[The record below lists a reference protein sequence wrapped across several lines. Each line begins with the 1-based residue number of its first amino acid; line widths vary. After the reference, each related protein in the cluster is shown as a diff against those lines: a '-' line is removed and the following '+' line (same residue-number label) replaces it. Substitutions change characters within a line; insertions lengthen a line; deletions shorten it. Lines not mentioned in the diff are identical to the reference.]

1 MTMSVLR
8 PRWLLLALL
17 LALIV
22 LGALTFLFHWDDRA
36 RLWLDEQDA
45 SAQERAESIWLPS
58 YRAVIQAKPLKGGIE
73 GQETSDLAYNP
84 VTRTLFTVTGKKPL
98 LAELSL
104 TGDVL
109 RVIPLLGMANPE
121 GVAVLENGNVAVT
134 DERKNSLTIFHVDPQ
149 TRELS
154 TEKLASFDLGPRGKK
169 NKGIEGIAWDPRQHR
184 LVLGQERD
192 PLALFSLP
200 SDGSAALHGTL
211 QAMPD
216 EQLMMRN
223 LSALSID
230 PRTGHTLVLSAES
243 HLLLELDEKGKAV
256 SFISLLGGL
265 NGLHEK
271 IPRAEGVAI
280 DEQGTIYMVSEPDLF
295 YVFKREPEQSK
306 GD

>member
-1 MTMSVLR
+1 MAISVLR

-17 LALIV
+17 LLLIV
-22 LGALTFLFHWDDRA
+22 LAALTVRFHWDDRA
-36 RLWLDEQDA
+36 RLWLREQDA
-45 SAQERAESIWLPS
+45 SAQERAESVWLPS
-58 YRAVIQAKPLKGGIE
+58 YRVEIQAKQLTGGLE
-73 GQETSDLAYNP
+73 GQEASDLAYNP

-109 RVIPLLGMANPE
+109 RVIPLLGMSNPE

-200 SDGSAALHGTL
+200 SDGGPSVSGALQPL
-211 QAMPD
+211 AS
-216 EQLMMRN
+216 ELLMTN
-223 LSALSID
+223 VSALSID

-243 HLLLELDEKGKAV
+243 HLLLELDEKGKPV

-280 DEQGTIYMVSEPDLF
+280 DDQGTIYMVSEPDLF
-295 YVFKREPEQSK
+295 YVFKREAAK
-306 GD
+306 TD

>member
-17 LALIV
+17 FILIV
-22 LGALTFLFHWDDRA
+22 LGYLTSRFHWDDRA
-36 RLWLDEQDA
+36 RLWLREQDTSTQA
-45 SAQERAESIWLPS
+45 RSESIWLPG
-58 YRAVIQAKPLKGGIE
+58 YRAAIQAKPLKGGIE

-109 RVIPLLGMANPE
+109 RVIPLLGMSNPE
-121 GVAVLENGNVAVT
+121 GVAVLENGNIAVT
-134 DERKNSLTIFHVDPQ
+134 DERQNSLTIFHVDPQ

-154 TEKLASFDLGPRGKK
+154 TAKLSSFDLGPRGKK

-192 PLALFSLP
+192 PLALFSLASDGGASLNGALQPLP
-200 SDGSAALHGTL
+200 SDL
-211 QAMPD
+211 
-216 EQLMMRN
+216 LMTN
-223 LSALSID
+223 VSALSID

-243 HLLLELDEKGKAV
+243 HLLLELDEKGEPI

-265 NGLHEK
+265 NGLDDR

-295 YVFKREPEQSK
+295 YVFKREAQS
-306 GD
+306 GEGN

>member
-1 MTMSVLR
+1 MTISVLR
-8 PRWLLLALL
+8 SRWLLLALL
-17 LALIV
+17 LLLIV
-22 LGALTFLFHWDDRA
+22 LAVLTVRFHWDDRA
-36 RLWLDEQDA
+36 RLWLREQDT
-45 SAQERAESIWLPS
+45 SAQERAESVWLPS
-58 YRAVIQAKPLKGGIE
+58 YRAVIQAKQLTGGLE
-73 GQETSDLAYNP
+73 GQEASDLAYNP

-109 RVIPLLGMANPE
+109 RVIPLLGMSNPE
-121 GVAVLENGNVAVT
+121 GVAVLENGNIAVT

-200 SDGSAALHGTL
+200 SDGGPSVSGTL
-211 QAMPD
+211 QPLASD
-216 EQLMMRN
+216 LLMTN
-223 LSALSID
+223 VSALSID

-243 HLLLELDEKGKAV
+243 HLLLELNEKGQPV

-265 NGLHEK
+265 NGLHGK

-295 YVFKREPEQSK
+295 YVFKREAVPAK
-306 GD
+306 AD

>member
-1 MTMSVLR
+1 MTLSVLR

-17 LALIV
+17 IALVV
-22 LGALTFLFHWDDRA
+22 LGVLTVLFHWDDRA
-36 RLWLDEQDA
+36 RLWLQEQDS
-45 SAQERAESIWLPS
+45 SAQTRAESIWLPG
-58 YRAVIQAKPLKGGIE
+58 YEAVIQAKPLKGGIE
-73 GQETSDLAYNP
+73 GQETSDLTYNP

-104 TGDVL
+104 SGDVL
-109 RVIPLLGMANPE
+109 RVIPLLGMTNPE

-154 TEKLASFDLGPRGKK
+154 TEKLSSFDLGPRGKK

-184 LVLGQERD
+184 LLLGQERD
-192 PLALFSLP
+192 PLALFSLA
-200 SDGSAALHGTL
+200 SDGSSTLNGALQTL
-211 QAMPD
+211 PS

-223 LSALSID
+223 VSALSID

-243 HLLLELDEKGKAV
+243 HLLLELDEKGEPV

-265 NGLHEK
+265 NGLHER

-295 YVFKREPEQSK
+295 YVFKRAPAAK
-306 GD
+306 TD

>member
-1 MTMSVLR
+1 MTISVLR
-8 PRWLLLALL
+8 SRWLLLALL
-17 LALIV
+17 LLLIV
-22 LGALTFLFHWDDRA
+22 LAVLTVRFHWDDRA
-36 RLWLDEQDA
+36 RLWLREQDT
-45 SAQERAESIWLPS
+45 SAQERAESVWLPS
-58 YRAVIQAKPLKGGIE
+58 YRAVIQAKQLTGGLE
-73 GQETSDLAYNP
+73 GQEASDLAYNP

-109 RVIPLLGMANPE
+109 RVIPLLGMSNPE
-121 GVAVLENGNVAVT
+121 GVAVLENGNIAVT
-134 DERKNSLTIFHVDPQ
+134 DERKNSLTIFHVDPL

-200 SDGSAALHGTL
+200 SDGGPSVSGALQPL
-211 QAMPD
+211 ASD
-216 EQLMMRN
+216 LLMTN
-223 LSALSID
+223 VSALSID
-230 PRTGHTLVLSAES
+230 PRTGHALVLSAES
-243 HLLLELDEKGKAV
+243 HLLLELNEKGQPV

-265 NGLHEK
+265 NGLHGK

-295 YVFKREPEQSK
+295 YVFKREAVPAK
-306 GD
+306 AD

>member
-1 MTMSVLR
+1 MTISLLR

-17 LALIV
+17 LLLIV
-22 LGALTFLFHWDDRA
+22 LAALTVRFHWDDRA
-36 RLWLDEQDA
+36 RLWLREQDTGT
-45 SAQERAESIWLPS
+45 QERAESVWLPG
-58 YRAVIQAKPLKGGIE
+58 YRAVIQAKQLTGGLE
-73 GQETSDLAYNP
+73 GQEASDLAYNP

-104 TGDVL
+104 SGDVL
-109 RVIPLLGMANPE
+109 RVIPLLGMSNPE
-121 GVAVLENGNVAVT
+121 GVAVLENGNIAVT
-134 DERKNSLTIFHVDPQ
+134 DERRNSLTIFHVDPQ

-200 SDGSAALHGTL
+200 SNGGPSVSGALQPLAGDL
-211 QAMPD
+211 
-216 EQLMMRN
+216 LMTN
-223 LSALSID
+223 VSALSID

-243 HLLLELDEKGKAV
+243 HLLLELDEKGEPV

-265 NGLHEK
+265 NGLHDR

-295 YVFKREPEQSK
+295 YVFKREVAPAK
-306 GD
+306 AD

>member
-1 MTMSVLR
+1 MTISVLR

-17 LALIV
+17 LLLIV
-22 LGALTFLFHWDDRA
+22 LAVLTVRFHWDDRA
-36 RLWLDEQDA
+36 RLWLREQDT
-45 SAQERAESIWLPS
+45 SAQERAESVWLPS
-58 YRAVIQAKPLKGGIE
+58 YRAVIQAKQLTGGLE
-73 GQETSDLAYNP
+73 GQEASDLAYNP

-109 RVIPLLGMANPE
+109 RVIPLLGMSNPE
-121 GVAVLENGNVAVT
+121 GVAVLENGNIAVT

-200 SDGSAALHGTL
+200 SDGGPSVSGALQPL
-211 QAMPD
+211 ASD
-216 EQLMMRN
+216 LLMTN
-223 LSALSID
+223 VSALSID

-243 HLLLELDEKGKAV
+243 HLLLELNEKGQPV

-265 NGLHEK
+265 NGLHGK

-295 YVFKREPEQSK
+295 YVFKREAESTK
-306 GD
+306 AD

>member
-8 PRWLLLALL
+8 PRWLLLAIAFALVV
-17 LALIV
+17 LAYLV
-22 LGALTFLFHWDDRA
+22 SRFHWDDRA
-36 RLWLDEQDA
+36 RLWLREQDT
-45 SAQERAESIWLPS
+45 SAQARSESIWLPG
-58 YRAVIQAKPLKGGIE
+58 YTAVIQAKPLKGGIE

-109 RVIPLLGMANPE
+109 RVIPLLGMSNPE
-121 GVAVLENGNVAVT
+121 GVAVLEGGNVAVT

-154 TEKLASFDLGPRGKK
+154 TEKLSSFDLGPRGKK

-192 PLALFSLP
+192 PMALFSLTSDGGPSLNGALQPLP
-200 SDGSAALHGTL
+200 SDL
-211 QAMPD
+211 
-216 EQLMMRN
+216 LMTN
-223 LSALSID
+223 VSALSID

-243 HLLLELDEKGKAV
+243 HLLLELDEKGEPI

-295 YVFKREPEQSK
+295 YVFKREPAK
-306 GD
+306 AD

>member
-8 PRWLLLALL
+8 PRWLLLAIAFALVV
-17 LALIV
+17 LAYLV
-22 LGALTFLFHWDDRA
+22 SRFHWDDRA
-36 RLWLDEQDA
+36 RLWLREQDT
-45 SAQERAESIWLPS
+45 SAQARSESIWLPG
-58 YRAVIQAKPLKGGIE
+58 YTAVIQAKPLKGGIE

-109 RVIPLLGMANPE
+109 RVIPLLGMSNPE
-121 GVAVLENGNVAVT
+121 GVAVLEGGNVAVT

-154 TEKLASFDLGPRGKK
+154 TEKLSSFDLGPRGKK

-192 PLALFSLP
+192 PMALFSLTSDGGPSLNGALQPLP
-200 SDGSAALHGTL
+200 SDL
-211 QAMPD
+211 
-216 EQLMMRN
+216 LMTN
-223 LSALSID
+223 VSALSID

-243 HLLLELDEKGKAV
+243 HLLLELDEKGEPI

-280 DEQGTIYMVSEPDLF
+280 DEQGAIYMVSEPDLF
-295 YVFKREPEQSK
+295 YVFKREPAK
-306 GD
+306 AD

>member
-17 LALIV
+17 LALVV
-22 LGALTFLFHWDDRA
+22 LGVLTFLFHWDDRA
-36 RLWLDEQDA
+36 RLWLREQDT
-45 SAQERAESIWLPS
+45 SAQQRAESIWLPG
-58 YRAVIQAKPLKGGIE
+58 YTAVIQAKPLKGGIE

-104 TGDVL
+104 SGDVL
-109 RVIPLLGMANPE
+109 RVIPLLGMSNPE
-121 GVAVLENGNVAVT
+121 GVAVLEGGNVAVT

-154 TEKLASFDLGPRGKK
+154 TAKLSSFDLGERGKK
-169 NKGIEGIAWDPRQHR
+169 NKGIEGIAWDPRQKR
-184 LVLGQERD
+184 LLLGQERD
-192 PLALFSLP
+192 PLTLFSLA
-200 SDGSAALHGTL
+200 SDGSAALHGAL
-211 QAMPD
+211 QALPSD
-216 EQLMMRN
+216 QLMMRN
-223 LSALSID
+223 VSALSID

-243 HLLLELDEKGKAV
+243 HLLLELDEKGEPV

-265 NGLHEK
+265 NGLHDK

-295 YVFKREPEQSK
+295 YVFKREPQAAK
-306 GD
+306 AD

>member
-8 PRWLLLALL
+8 PRWLLLAIAFVLVV
-17 LALIV
+17 LAYLV
-22 LGALTFLFHWDDRA
+22 SRFHWDDRA
-36 RLWLDEQDA
+36 RLWLREQDT
-45 SAQERAESIWLPS
+45 SAQARSESIWLPG
-58 YRAVIQAKPLKGGIE
+58 YTAVIQAKPLQGGIE

-109 RVIPLLGMANPE
+109 RVIPLLGMSNPE
-121 GVAVLENGNVAVT
+121 GVAVLEGGNVAVT

-154 TEKLASFDLGPRGKK
+154 TEKLSSFDLGPRGKK

-192 PLALFSLP
+192 PMALFSLTSDGGPSLNGALQPLP
-200 SDGSAALHGTL
+200 SDL
-211 QAMPD
+211 
-216 EQLMMRN
+216 LMTN
-223 LSALSID
+223 VSALSID

-243 HLLLELDEKGKAV
+243 HLLLELDEKGEPI

-295 YVFKREPEQSK
+295 YVFKREPAK
-306 GD
+306 AD

>member
-1 MTMSVLR
+1 MAISVLR

-17 LALIV
+17 LLLIV
-22 LGALTFLFHWDDRA
+22 LAVLTVRFHWDDRA
-36 RLWLDEQDA
+36 RLWLREQDT
-45 SAQERAESIWLPS
+45 SAQERAESVWLPS
-58 YRAVIQAKPLKGGIE
+58 YRAVIQAKQLTGGLE
-73 GQETSDLAYNP
+73 GQEASDLAYNP

-109 RVIPLLGMANPE
+109 RVIPLLGMSNPE
-121 GVAVLENGNVAVT
+121 GVAVLENGNIAVT

-200 SDGSAALHGTL
+200 SDGGPSVSGALQPL
-211 QAMPD
+211 ASD
-216 EQLMMRN
+216 LLMTN
-223 LSALSID
+223 VSALSID

-243 HLLLELDEKGKAV
+243 HLLLELNEKGQPV

-265 NGLHEK
+265 NGLHGK

-295 YVFKREPEQSK
+295 YVFKREAESTK
-306 GD
+306 AD

>member
-1 MTMSVLR
+1 MTMSLFR

-22 LGALTFLFHWDDRA
+22 LGVLTNLFHWDDRG
-36 RLWLDEQDA
+36 RLWLQEQEA
-45 SAQERAESIWLPS
+45 SQQERAESVWLPG
-58 YRAVIQAKPLKGGIE
+58 YHAVIQAKPLKGGLE

-109 RVIPLLGMANPE
+109 RVIPLLGMSNPE
-121 GVAVLENGNVAVT
+121 GVAVLESGNVAVT

-154 TEKLASFDLGPRGKK
+154 TEKLSSFDLGPRGKK
-169 NKGIEGIAWDPRQHR
+169 NKGIEGIAWDARQKR

-200 SDGSAALHGTL
+200 SDGGATLHGAL
-211 QAMPD
+211 QAMPS

-223 LSALSID
+223 VSALSID

-243 HLLLELDEKGKAV
+243 HLLLELDEKGEPV

-265 NGLHEK
+265 NGLHDK

-295 YVFKREPEQSK
+295 YVFKRE
-306 GD
+306 

>member
-1 MTMSVLR
+1 MAISLLR

-17 LALIV
+17 LLLIV
-22 LGALTFLFHWDDRA
+22 LAVLTVRFHWDDRA
-36 RLWLDEQDA
+36 RLWLSEQDA
-45 SAQERAESIWLPS
+45 SAQARAESVWLPD
-58 YRAVIQAKPLKGGIE
+58 YRAVIQAKPLTGGLE
-73 GQETSDLAYNP
+73 GQEASDLAYNP

-109 RVIPLLGMANPE
+109 RVIPLLGLSNPE
-121 GVAVLENGNVAVT
+121 GVAVLENGNIAVT
-134 DERKNSLTIFHVDPQ
+134 DERRNSLSIFHVDPQ

-154 TEKLASFDLGPRGKK
+154 TEKLPSFDLGARGNK
-169 NKGIEGIAWDPRQHR
+169 NKGIEGIAWDRRQHR
-184 LVLGQERD
+184 LILGQERD

-200 SDGSAALHGTL
+200 SDGGPSLNGALQPLPGDL
-211 QAMPD
+211 
-216 EQLMMRN
+216 LMSN
-223 LSALSID
+223 VSALSID

-243 HLLLELDEKGKAV
+243 HLLLELDEKGEPV

-265 NGLHEK
+265 NGLHER

-280 DEQGTIYMVSEPDLF
+280 DEQGTLYMVSEPDLF
-295 YVFKREPEQSK
+295 YVFKRGPEQAR

>member
-8 PRWLLLALL
+8 PRWLLLAIAFALVV
-17 LALIV
+17 LAYLV
-22 LGALTFLFHWDDRA
+22 SRFHWDDRA
-36 RLWLDEQDA
+36 RLWLREQDT
-45 SAQERAESIWLPS
+45 SAQARAESIWLPG
-58 YRAVIQAKPLKGGIE
+58 YTAVIQAKPLKGGIE

-109 RVIPLLGMANPE
+109 RVIPLLGMSNPE
-121 GVAVLENGNVAVT
+121 GVAVLEGGNVAVT

-154 TEKLASFDLGPRGKK
+154 TEKLSSFDLGPRGKK

-192 PLALFSLP
+192 PLALFSLTSDGGPSLNGALQPLP
-200 SDGSAALHGTL
+200 SDL
-211 QAMPD
+211 
-216 EQLMMRN
+216 LMTN
-223 LSALSID
+223 VSALSID

-243 HLLLELDEKGKAV
+243 HLLLELDEKGEPI

-295 YVFKREPEQSK
+295 YVFKREPAK
-306 GD
+306 AD

>member
-8 PRWLLLALL
+8 PRWLLLAIAFVLVV
-17 LALIV
+17 LAYLV
-22 LGALTFLFHWDDRA
+22 SRFHWDDRA
-36 RLWLDEQDA
+36 RLWLREQDT
-45 SAQERAESIWLPS
+45 SAQARSESIWLPG
-58 YRAVIQAKPLKGGIE
+58 YTAVIQAKPLKGGIE

-109 RVIPLLGMANPE
+109 RVIPLLGMSNPE
-121 GVAVLENGNVAVT
+121 GVAVLEGGNVAVT

-154 TEKLASFDLGPRGKK
+154 TEKLSSFDLGPRGKK

-192 PLALFSLP
+192 PMALFSLTSDGGPSLNGALQPLP
-200 SDGSAALHGTL
+200 SDL
-211 QAMPD
+211 
-216 EQLMMRN
+216 LMTN
-223 LSALSID
+223 VSALSID

-243 HLLLELDEKGKAV
+243 HLLLELDEKGEPI

-295 YVFKREPEQSK
+295 YVFKREPAK
-306 GD
+306 AD

>member
-17 LALIV
+17 LALVV
-22 LGALTFLFHWDDRA
+22 LGVLTFLFHWDDRA
-36 RLWLDEQDA
+36 RLWLREQDT
-45 SAQERAESIWLPS
+45 SAQQRAESIWLPG
-58 YRAVIQAKPLKGGIE
+58 YTAVIQAKPLKGGIE

-104 TGDVL
+104 SGDVL
-109 RVIPLLGMANPE
+109 RVIPLLGMSNPE
-121 GVAVLENGNVAVT
+121 GVAVLEGGNVAVT

-154 TEKLASFDLGPRGKK
+154 TEKLSSFDLGERGKK

-192 PLALFSLP
+192 PLALFSLASDGGASLSGALQPMP
-200 SDGSAALHGTL
+200 SDL
-211 QAMPD
+211 
-216 EQLMMRN
+216 LMTN
-223 LSALSID
+223 VSALSID

-243 HLLLELDEKGKAV
+243 HLLLELDEKGEPI

-265 NGLHEK
+265 NGLDDR

-295 YVFKREPEQSK
+295 YVFKREAQS
-306 GD
+306 GEGN

>member
-1 MTMSVLR
+1 MTMSILR

-17 LALIV
+17 FALVV
-22 LGALTFLFHWDDRA
+22 LGVLTFLFHWDDRA
-36 RLWLDEQDA
+36 RLWLHEQDA
-45 SAQERAESIWLPS
+45 SQQERAESIWLPG

-109 RVIPLLGMANPE
+109 RVIPLLGMSNPE
-121 GVAVLENGNVAVT
+121 GVAVMENGNIAVT

-154 TEKLASFDLGPRGKK
+154 TEKLSSFDLGPRGKK
-169 NKGIEGIAWDPRQHR
+169 NKGIEGIAWDPRQQR

-192 PLALFSLP
+192 PLALFSLA
-200 SDGSAALHGTL
+200 SDGSASLHGAL
-211 QAMPD
+211 QAMPSG
-216 EQLMMRN
+216 QLIMRN
-223 LSALSID
+223 VSALSID

-243 HLLLELDEKGKAV
+243 HLLLELDEKGEPV

-295 YVFKREPEQSK
+295 YVFKREPEQA
-306 GD
+306 GAN

>member
-1 MTMSVLR
+1 MAISVLR

-17 LALIV
+17 LLLIV
-22 LGALTFLFHWDDRA
+22 LAVLTVRFHWDDRA
-36 RLWLDEQDA
+36 RLWLREQDA
-45 SAQERAESIWLPS
+45 SAQERAESVWLPG
-58 YRAVIQAKPLKGGIE
+58 YRVEIQAKQLTGGLE
-73 GQETSDLAYNP
+73 GQEASDLAYNP

-109 RVIPLLGMANPE
+109 RVIPLLGMSNPE
-121 GVAVLENGNVAVT
+121 GVAVLENGNIAVT

-200 SDGSAALHGTL
+200 SDGGPSLSGALQPL
-211 QAMPD
+211 ASD
-216 EQLMMRN
+216 LLMTN
-223 LSALSID
+223 VSALSID

-243 HLLLELDEKGKAV
+243 HLLLELDEKGEPV

-295 YVFKREPEQSK
+295 YVFKREAEPAK
-306 GD
+306 AD